1 MAFDRDAFLRRVQEK
16 AINAYFARAQHIA
29 SETVCATHN
38 QSPTVEL
45 DGERLAITGCCAE
58 VRQSVLS
65 QLKSKSQ

>member
-45 DGERLAITGCCAE
+45 DGERLAITALYRTSCLQAAPGA
-58 VRQSVLS
+58 
-65 QLKSKSQ
+65 